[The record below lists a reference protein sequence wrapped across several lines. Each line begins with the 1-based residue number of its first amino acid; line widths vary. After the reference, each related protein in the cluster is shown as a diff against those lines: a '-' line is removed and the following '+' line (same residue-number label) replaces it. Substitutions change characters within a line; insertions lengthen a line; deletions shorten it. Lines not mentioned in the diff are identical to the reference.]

1 MLIGRERV
9 EFINSAGSHVSL
21 GLIEQDGLNY
31 LALHYYEVPSADESD
46 VLYDAVDWTF
56 DPGTYMGYS
65 IKELEFSRPMGAYA
79 YNVIKIDMTIT
90 SPRYGDYSVTE
101 YVQCYKFDGAVNAG
115 SVVDIDK

>member
-1 MLIGRERV
+1 
-9 EFINSAGSHVSL
+9 
-21 GLIEQDGLNY
+21 
-31 LALHYYEVPSADESD
+31 
-46 VLYDAVDWTF
+46 
-56 DPGTYMGYS
+56 
-65 IKELEFSRPMGAYA
+65 MGAYA